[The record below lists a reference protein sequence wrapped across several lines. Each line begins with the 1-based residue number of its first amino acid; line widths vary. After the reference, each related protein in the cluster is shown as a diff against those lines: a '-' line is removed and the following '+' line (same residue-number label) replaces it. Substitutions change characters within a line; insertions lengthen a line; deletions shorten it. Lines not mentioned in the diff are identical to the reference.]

1 MFGTQAKRSS
11 EIPMCPPGPWTS
23 DVSLIALSKA
33 IQNDVDAR
41 TLTRELTTCYGKE
54 FARRLVDTALAL
66 VWLTDGFP
74 IADVLTML
82 EVRHRFEL
90 PARFARA
97 YAIDILRAAS
107 AEIDQTNHLQIANQ
121 KETENAIA

>member
-1 MFGTQAKRSS
+1 MYGTQAKRSS
-11 EIPMCPPGPWTS
+11 ESPTRPPGVWTS
-23 DVSLIALSKA
+23 DASLIVSPKA
-33 IQNDVDAR
+33 IRNDADAR

-66 VWLTDGFP
+66 GWLTDGFP

-82 EVRHRFEL
+82 EARHRFEL
-90 PARFARA
+90 PAHFASAYAVDILTAARA
-97 YAIDILRAAS
+97 
-107 AEIDQTNHLQIANQ
+107 EIGQTNHPQIASQ